1 MGSYKLKYFQS
12 LHVFLFTFGIFIHA
26 LAEDKKSNNLAD
38 AFISTGENS
47 TNTELSKEVEPIVVG
62 REKWNSPPPSSSD
75 LPIGVK
81 ESKNIKASKIDEL
94 DPLETEQG
102 KNIQPGMPVKPPA
115 IPPAVNIHRN
125 FEGKLVLKPRKF
137 GFERDYPYQLQNS
150 RGKTLAFVDF
160 NNLKSVDPLTFKNE
174 KVNILGKLEPVDE
187 NSKKLVIRARILRKV
202 D

>member
-1 MGSYKLKYFQS
+1 MGNYKLNYFHS
-12 LHVFLFTFGIFIHA
+12 LHIFLFIFGFVIYAF
-26 LAEDKKSNNLAD
+26 AEDKKSSNLAD
-38 AFISTGENS
+38 AFISPGENS
-47 TNTELSKEVEPIVVG
+47 TNLELSKEVEPIVVG
-62 REKWNSPPPSSSD
+62 REKWNSPPPSISG
-75 LPIGVK
+75 LPTGAK
-81 ESKNIKASKIDEL
+81 ESKDIKASKIDEL

-102 KNIQPGMPVKPPA
+102 QNVQPGMPVKPPT

>member
-1 MGSYKLKYFQS
+1 ML
-12 LHVFLFTFGIFIHA
+12 
-26 LAEDKKSNNLAD
+26 
-38 AFISTGENS
+38 
-47 TNTELSKEVEPIVVG
+47 
-62 REKWNSPPPSSSD
+62 
-75 LPIGVK
+75 
-81 ESKNIKASKIDEL
+81 
-94 DPLETEQG
+94 
-102 KNIQPGMPVKPPA
+102 
-115 IPPAVNIHRN
+115 
-125 FEGKLVLKPRKF
+125 LKPRKF